1 MVILIGLIG
10 GIGYYR
16 YNHFNQNVVING
28 INVGGLNAKQTLKR
42 LQKKSVSQKIYLK
55 NKLIYQY
62 HRSGSDFTDKDLPQ
76 VKQLIKRQWT
86 FFPSSKQQS
95 FLIEPSEVAK
105 HEGTKTTAT
114 LKAKLIQENRQRK
127 SPKDAYAVLTGGKI
141 KIIQAKAGNKY
152 NLQALLK
159 QYRQQ
164 QFLPKVKLTAVYLQP
179 VKAKSQRVQHEKRK
193 LEQISK
199 RSVEYQVQNNK
210 YNFSTKSNL
219 QRVTYANGKYKIES
233 TNLTD
238 EIAKI
243 NQQDATLQ
251 KGISFKTHDGNTVQ
265 IADGGSYGW
274 ALKSEQAVE
283 HIEQAL
289 LKGKKSLEAKQD
301 IYGVGYLTYGTGYGL
316 SNNGI
321 GDSYAEVSISQQHL
335 WIYKNGQEVV
345 STNVVTGKHST
356 GEDTPKGLWYIMYKQ
371 SPSVLK
377 GSEAGNANYSVNV
390 NYWAQF
396 TSSGCGFHD
405 ASWRTN
411 WASDAYLNNGSGGC
425 VNTPSNVMANVYN
438 NLSQKEAVVVY

>member
-1 MVILIGLIG
+1 MLG

-16 YNHFNQNVVING
+16 YNHFNQKIIING

-42 LQKKSVSQKIYLK
+42 LQQKSASQKIYLK

-62 HRSGSDFTDKDLPQ
+62 QRSGSDFTKKDLPQ
-76 VKQLIKRQWT
+76 IKQLIKRQWT

-95 FLIEPSEVAK
+95 FLVEPSEVTK
-105 HEGTKTTAT
+105 HEDNKTAAT
-114 LKAKLIQENRQRK
+114 LKTKLTQENLHRQA
-127 SPKDAYAVLTGGKI
+127 PKDAYAVLTAGKI
-141 KIIQAKAGNKY
+141 KTVQAQAGNKY

-159 QYRQQ
+159 QYHQQ
-164 QFLPKVKLTAVYLQP
+164 EFLPKVELTAVYLQP
-179 VKAKSQRVQHEKRK
+179 LKAKSRQVQHEKQK
-193 LEQISK
+193 LEELSK
-199 RSVEYQVQNNK
+199 RSVEYRVQNNK
-210 YNFSTKSNL
+210 YKFSTKSNL
-219 QRVTYANGKYKIES
+219 QRVTYTNGKYKIDS

-274 ALKSEQAVE
+274 ALKSERAVE
-283 HIEQAL
+283 HIEQDL
-289 LKGKKSLEAKQD
+289 LTGKKSLDAKQD

-321 GDSYAEVSISQQHL
+321 GNSYAEVSISQQHL

-345 STNVVTGKHST
+345 STNVVTGKHNT

-377 GSEAGNANYSVNV
+377 GSEVGNANYSVNV
-390 NYWAQF
+390 KYWAQF
-396 TSSGCGFHD
+396 TNSGCGFHD

-411 WASDAYLNNGSGGC
+411 WSSDAYLNNGSGGC
-425 VNTPSNVMANVYN
+425 VNTPSSVMADVYN
-438 NLSQKEAVVVY
+438 NLSQKEAVVIY